1 MVQQSLAWFLK
12 LQQTFSK
19 KSVELLQR
27 LIIWLIINWEFIY
40 KLTIMINAIWLVFNY
55 NYCTKVRTLNKFT
68 KFGLSGLIYRIPVR
82 LFIRLTFS

>member
-1 MVQQSLAWFLK
+1 
-12 LQQTFSK
+12 
-19 KSVELLQR
+19 
-27 LIIWLIINWEFIY
+27 
-40 KLTIMINAIWLVFNY
+40 MINAIWLVFNY